1 MTEHDRAGA
10 HPRTPSLPQR
20 PGPQPELQPEPTSG
34 RSPTRAIALAFT
46 VSIAA
51 SIGLGVVYARGGQ
64 PQLEGALLFF
74 ALGGISA
81 AFIVWGGKL
90 LPQGPYIQ
98 QRHPLPS
105 GVAEQDEATDTFE
118 EGAETLERRRLL
130 IRLLTGAFVALG
142 AALVFPVRSLGERPG
157 GSLFRTAWRRGSRA
171 VDENDRPVRPEDID
185 VGGVVTVFP
194 AGYMGAAD
202 AQTLLIKLAPKEYRP
217 RPGRESWSVGDV
229 VAFSK
234 VCPHAG
240 CPVGLYEPDTHRLFC
255 PCHQSVFAVLD
266 AAEPTGG
273 PATRPL
279 PQLPLALDADGY
291 LVAQS
296 DYDEP
301 IGPGFWNRDR

>member
-1 MTEHDRAGA
+1 MTER
-10 HPRTPSLPQR
+10 SLPQH
-20 PGPQPELQPEPTSG
+20 PAPQPDLQPAATSESSAT
-34 RSPTRAIALAFT
+34 RSIALALT
-46 VSIAA
+46 VSMAA
-51 SIGLGVVYARGGQ
+51 SIGLGVVYALGGQ
-64 PQLEGALLFF
+64 VQLEGLLLFF
-74 ALGGISA
+74 ALGGIA
-81 AFIVWGGKL
+81 VAFIVWGQEL
-90 LPQGPYIQ
+90 LPQGPYVQ
-98 QRHPLPS
+98 QRHPLAS
-105 GVAEQDEATDTFE
+105 GEEEQEEATETFE
-118 EGAETLERRRLL
+118 VGVESLERRRLL

-157 GSLFRTAWRRGSRA
+157 GSLFGTAWRRGSR
-171 VDENDRPVRPEDID
+171 VIDENDKPVRPEDLD

-194 AGYMGAAD
+194 AGNNGSAD
-202 AQTLLIKLAPKEYRP
+202 SQTLLIKLAPGEYRP
-217 RPGRESWSVGDV
+217 RRGRETWAVGDV

-266 AAEPTGG
+266 SAEPTSG
-273 PATRPL
+273 PATRQL

-296 DYDEP
+296 DYTEP

>member
-1 MTEHDRAGA
+1 MTTER
-10 HPRTPSLPQR
+10 SLPQR
-20 PGPQPELQPEPTSG
+20 
-34 RSPTRAIALAFT
+34 SPTRTIAWSLV
-46 VSIAA
+46 VSMAA
-51 SIGLGVVYARGGQ
+51 SIGLGVVYALGGQ

-74 ALGGISA
+74 ALGGIAA
-81 AFIVWGGKL
+81 AFIVWGGNL
-90 LPQGPYIQ
+90 LPQGPYVQ
-98 QRHPLPS
+98 ERHPLTS
-105 GVAEQDEATDTFE
+105 GPAEQEEATETFE

-157 GSLFRTAWRRGSRA
+157 GSLFGTAWRRGSR
-171 VDENDRPVRPEDID
+171 VIDENDKPVRPEDLD

-194 AGYMGAAD
+194 AGNNGSAD
-202 AQTLLIKLAPKEYRP
+202 SQTLLIKLAPGEYRP
-217 RPGRESWSVGDV
+217 RRGRETWAVGDV

-266 AAEPTGG
+266 SAEPTSG

-296 DYDEP
+296 DYTEP